1 MVSDPRQ
8 FFRIVFHFQKWALRF
23 LALAFFL
30 ALLLLLRRF
39 YMANTELRPER
50 GGTYIEGSVSQFQP
64 LNPWFTITNNVNR
77 DIVSLVFSGL
87 LKYNPETKKIEDDLA
102 TLAVSRDGRVYTLT
116 LKDNILWHDSTAE
129 SPHPVTPEDVLF
141 TFQTIQDS
149 DFPNTLLRENFRG
162 VNVEK
167 VNDRTVRFEL
177 DEPYSFFA
185 SNLTLGLL
193 PKRSFEGVPVRK
205 IDQTLDF
212 GLKPI
217 GAGPYAFKSLVQTDL
232 STEVTLERFPRPI
245 DPDYFIKRIV
255 FRIFPD
261 YSSLLADIR
270 NLDGVRLVPRNDQG
284 EPIVPRRFVAI
295 NYTLPQYVAL
305 FFNLGHSFLQDPKLR
320 LGLQVG
326 TNKQAI
332 VDVLGESV
340 IVDTPLLELDT
351 SDWRYNYDPAV
362 AQGALFESKWNL
374 PEKVRLQR
382 LLEVRETNQTG
393 PLHADP
399 IVLLDTGAAL
409 TLSGSLAK
417 IKIGATVNGLPIQ
430 QSPTSSGSWILA
442 LPTTGGTGSL
452 KLGQNLVQLLD
463 KKGDVIDTLYIWR
476 TASTKEF
483 RRASVEQILLQQ
495 FIDSRSGI
503 LPVEKRI
510 SVQNLA
516 VEQGM
521 LRLRVPGDKT
531 DTRLNDRGEPLRLHL
546 LTSFSPSTYRKTA
559 ELIQTQWAALGV
571 EVILDIPDTRAAFEK
586 KLISRDYDILLFG
599 QSLLDNLDS
608 YPYWHSDGIQHLED
622 ASPGLRIDAYNFS
635 QYSSFKADSLLT
647 QIRQTFNED
656 ERQEALSELRSVL
669 AEDVPAVFLYSP
681 LYTFAYHQ
689 DVHNLAL
696 GHPSLHSDRFLTLHK
711 WYILEERQ
719 FKPGKSWWSFLPW
732 LFSIQ

>member
-1 MVSDPRQ
+1 MSDPRQ
-8 FFRIVFHFQKWALRF
+8 LFRFVFHFQRWALRF
-23 LALAFFL
+23 LALVFVL

-39 YMANTELRPER
+39 YRANTDLVPER

-64 LNPWFTITNNVNR
+64 LNPWFTVTNNVNR

-87 LKYNPETKKIEDDLA
+87 LKYNPETKRIEDDLA
-102 TLAVSRDGRVYTLT
+102 TLAISRDGRVYTLT
-116 LKDNILWHDSTAE
+116 LKDNILWHDSTPDA
-129 SPHPVTPEDVLF
+129 PHPVTIEDVLF
-141 TFQTIQDS
+141 TFQTIQNP
-149 DFPNTLLRENFRG
+149 DFPNSLLRENFRG

-167 VNDRTVRFEL
+167 IDARTVHFVL

-205 IDQTLDF
+205 IDQALDF
-212 GLKPI
+212 GLKPV

-261 YSSLLADIR
+261 YSTLLADIR
-270 NLDGVRLVPRNDQG
+270 NLDGVRLVPRNNKS

-305 FFNLGHSFLQDPKLR
+305 FFNLGHSVLQDPKLR
-320 LGLQVG
+320 LGLQLG
-326 TNKQAI
+326 TDKQAI
-332 VDVLGESV
+332 VNALGESV

-351 SDWRYNYDPAV
+351 ANWRYNFDATA

-382 LLEVRETNQTG
+382 LLEIRETNQTG
-393 PLHADP
+393 LLHADP

-409 TLSGSLAK
+409 TLTGSLATAPL
-417 IKIGATVNGLPIQ
+417 GTTVNGIPIQ
-430 QSPTSSGSWILA
+430 QNPSASGSWILA
-442 LPTTGGTGSL
+442 LPTVGGTGSL
-452 KLGQNLVQLLD
+452 KIGQNLVQLLD
-463 KKGDVIDTLYIWR
+463 PKGKVIDTTYVWR
-476 TASTKEF
+476 TTSTKEY
-483 RRASVEQILLQQ
+483 RRASAEQLLVRQ
-495 FIDSRSGI
+495 FIDSRSGS
-503 LPVEKRI
+503 LPPDQRI
-510 SVQNLA
+510 TVQDLA

-521 LRLRVPGDKT
+521 LRRRLENDKT
-531 DTRLNDRGEPLRLHL
+531 DIRVNDRNERLTLRL
-546 LTSFSPSTYRKTA
+546 LTSASPSTYRKTA
-559 ELIQTQWAALGV
+559 ELIRDQWAQLGV
-571 EVILDIPDTRAAFEK
+571 EIILDIPETRAAFEK
-586 KLISRDYDILLFG
+586 KLIGRDYDILLFG

-608 YPYWHSDGIQHLED
+608 YPYWHSDGIQHLEE
-622 ASPGLRIDAYNFS
+622 APTGLRLDAYNFS
-635 QYSSFKADSLLT
+635 QYSSFKADTLLT
-647 QIRQTFNED
+647 QIRQTFSEE
-656 ERQEALSELRSVL
+656 ERQEALGELRKVL

-689 DVHNLAL
+689 DVHNVSI

-711 WYILEERQ
+711 WYILQERQ
-719 FKPGKSWWSFLPW
+719 FRPGKSWWSFIPW
-732 LFSIQ
+732 LLSGS